1 MKIAGLALV
10 LASLALP
17 ALVLPALAQ
26 DLPATLT
33 GDIDGDSKPDR
44 VEVRPGAAD
53 PDFIEV
59 AVSMSAGKR
68 TVRVASLVG
77 AQALLPSG
85 IDKGA
90 LTLAFNWF
98 QGRYK
103 SSTTFVVGMQGGELV
118 VRRYETA
125 VADSITSDKKGG
137 GVLVRTCKADFVA
150 NRTTVDDAPA
160 APPGSPIPF
169 AAWHDGKSVP
179 KACESL
185 F

>member
-1 MKIAGLALV
+1 MRLLGLAGL

-17 ALVLPALAQ
+17 TLAQ
-26 DLPATLT
+26 EMLATLT
-33 GDIDGDSKPDR
+33 GDIDGDGKPDR

-53 PDFIEV
+53 PDFIDV
-59 AVSMSAGKR
+59 AVSLSASKR

-77 AQALLPSG
+77 AQTLLPSG
-85 IDKGA
+85 IDKGE

-103 SSTTFVVGMQGGELV
+103 SSTTFVVGMQSGELV

-125 VADSITSDKKGG
+125 VADSITTDKN

-160 APPGSPIPF
+160 ASPGPPIPF

-179 KACESL
+179 KACRSL